1 MNHESRIMNYGFM
14 DKNIYLNILDKIKS
28 ANKILVVTHENPDG
42 DALSSSCAII
52 ELLKSLNKKYSA
64 YCFNKPP
71 YQFDFLPNVE
81 KFTTNKNNFESFDL
95 IITLDCGAL
104 NRTKLEDEI
113 NNRNKNQTVIN
124 IDHHIK
130 MDDFADMELKNP
142 KATSTAEIVY
152 DLFEENKI
160 IINKNIANCILTG
173 ILTDTGNF
181 LYPSTSQ
188 KSVKISSEML
198 SKGARLPK
206 IMENTWRN
214 KSLAS
219 MKIWGKAMSRLR
231 INKKYNF
238 AFSVLTKKDI
248 AESEADEEELEG
260 IVGFLSN
267 LNNVKGVMLLREQPN
282 NVIKGSLRTSCPD
295 VDVAKLAQSLG
306 GGGHVKASGF
316 KIEGT
321 LIQKNNTY
329 KII

>member
-1 MNHESRIMNYGFM
+1 MEN
-14 DKNIYLNILDKIKS
+14 NIYKKIFDKIKS
-28 ANKILVVTHENPDG
+28 ANNILITTHENPDG

-52 ELLKSLNKKYSA
+52 ELLDFLNKKYRA

-71 YQFDFLPNVE
+71 YQFDFLPHVE
-81 KFTTNKNNFESFDL
+81 KITTDKSGFDNFDL

-104 NRTKLEDEI
+104 NRTKLEKEI
-113 NNRNKNQTVIN
+113 NNKNKNKTIIN

-130 MDDFADMELKNP
+130 MDDFADMELKNSG
-142 KATSTAEIVY
+142 ATSTAEIIY
-152 DLFEENKI
+152 DLFKENKI
-160 IINKNIANCILTG
+160 KINKNIANCVLTG

-188 KSVKISSEML
+188 KAVMIASEML

-219 MKIWGKAMSRLR
+219 MKIWGKAMSRLQ

-238 AFSVLTKKDI
+238 AFSVLTQKDI
-248 AESEADEEELEG
+248 KESGADEEELEG

-267 LNNVKGVMLLREQPN
+267 LNNVNGVMLLREQPDN
-282 NVIKGSLRTSCPD
+282 IIKGSLRTSRPD
-295 VDVAKLAQSLG
+295 IDMAKLARSLG
-306 GGGHVKASGF
+306 GGGHVKAAGF
-316 KIEGT
+316 KINGQ

>member
-1 MNHESRIMNYGFM
+1 M

-130 MDDFADMELKNP
+130 MDDFADIELKNT